1 MTREDMN
8 SVIDEVEDDY
18 SENGLKK
25 VAMNM

>member
-1 MTREDMN
+1 MTGEDMN
-8 SVIDEVEDDY
+8 SVIEEVEDYY